1 MSKKSLFFHKT
12 HVSSQRDASFA
23 GSACSPSCEGSHLH
37 IEIWKNGDPIDPET
51 FFYTQLDENGKPIE

>member
-23 GSACSPSCEGSHLH
+23 GSARSLSCTGPHLH
-37 IEIWKNGDPIDPET
+37 IEVWKNGVPINPET